1 MEIFDIVCQ
10 VIGKILS
17 LGLIVYLFYVVFNY
31 TKRVKDLEQKME
43 DKNE

>member
-1 MEIFDIVCQ
+1 MEIFNIVCDI
-10 VIGKILS
+10 IGRILS

-31 TKRVKDLEQKME
+31 TKRVKYLEQKME